1 VFGCCKAIQIF
12 VEEARPMRVSFIGGG
27 VMAEA
32 ILAGILDASLTAPAD
47 VSIGEP
53 LELRRAHLRAEYGVA
68 AVESNAEALA
78 GAEMVVL
85 AVKPQGLAGVMDD
98 IRDDL
103 EPDQTVL
110 SIIAGARLDTLVSG
124 LGHSSVVRVMPNT
137 PAQIGAGMT
146 VWTATEDVPA
156 ESVEA
161 SREILRT
168 LGEEIYVSDEK
179 YIDMATA
186 VSASGPAYVF
196 LFIEA
201 MIDAGVYL
209 GMPRDTSRKLVLQTV
224 IGSARLVDESGR
236 HPADLKDM
244 VTSPGGTTAEAL
256 MAFEQGGFRGIVMD
270 AVSAAYEKSKA
281 LGEKS

>member
-1 VFGCCKAIQIF
+1 
-12 VEEARPMRVSFIGGG
+12 
-27 VMAEA
+27 
-32 ILAGILDASLTAPAD
+32 
-47 VSIGEP
+47 
-53 LELRRAHLRAEYGVA
+53 
-68 AVESNAEALA
+68 
-78 GAEMVVL
+78 
-85 AVKPQGLAGVMDD
+85 
-98 IRDDL
+98 
-103 EPDQTVL
+103 
-110 SIIAGARLDTLVSG
+110 
-124 LGHSSVVRVMPNT
+124 
-137 PAQIGAGMT
+137 MT
-146 VWTATEDVPA
+146 MWTATEDVP
-156 ESVEA
+156 EQSVEA

-186 VSASGPAYVF
+186 VSASGPAYIF

-209 GMPRDTSRKLVLQTV
+209 GMPRDISRKLVLQTV

-256 MAFEQGGFRGIVMD
+256 MAFEQGGFRGVVMD

-281 LGEKS
+281 LGEKF

>member
-1 VFGCCKAIQIF
+1 
-12 VEEARPMRVSFIGGG
+12 MRVSFIGGG

-32 ILAGILDASLTAPAD
+32 ILAGILDASLAAPAD

-53 LELRRAHLRAEYGVA
+53 LELRRAHLRAEYGIA

-85 AVKPQGLAGVMDD
+85 AVKPQGLAGVMAD

-103 EPDQTVL
+103 EEDQTVL
-110 SIIAGARLDTLVSG
+110 SIIAGARMDTLVSG

-146 VWTATEDVPA
+146 VWTATEDVPV
-156 ESVEA
+156 ESVEV

-179 YIDMATA
+179 YLDMATA

-256 MAFEQGGFRGIVMD
+256 IAFEQGGFRGVVMD

-281 LGEKS
+281 LGETS